1 MLIGLAASWGY
12 DRCNSHIQLSRTQI
26 RGCINSPTLSCV
38 PLIRSATGAH
48 HRTRPSPRRYTQ
60 RGEFGDAISRGLSRV
75 LERDLQREVTVESAS
90 FLVGYVLG
98 MPCMA
103 FMPTAVRPID
113 LLAECAD
120 EMGDVLPAP
129 ARLVDRMLIWSCAPV
144 AAEQLVYSES
154 VQSDPKL
161 AARLLGAARRREATL
176 GVDVA
181 QGGWPA
187 DADADA
193 DETRV
198 RWAYGQA
205 RAQQIDMSWSSLRS
219 ASLAS
224 RAHCR

>member
-1 MLIGLAASWGY
+1 MLIGLAATWGY
-12 DRCNSHIQLSRTQI
+12 DRCNSHIELSRTQT
-26 RGCINSPTLSCV
+26 RGCINLTHIELRTAHQICDRRAPSHSPV
-38 PLIRSATGAH
+38 PA
-48 HRTRPSPRRYTQ
+48 RRYTQ

-75 LERDLQREVTVESAS
+75 FERDLQREVTVESAS

-98 MPCMA
+98 LPCMA

-113 LLAECAD
+113 LLAECAG

-129 ARLVDRMLIWSCAPV
+129 ARLVDRMLIWSGAPA

-193 DETRV
+193 DDTRV

-205 RAQQIDMSWSSLRS
+205 RAQQTDVV
-219 ASLAS
+219 AKPA
-224 RAHCR
+224 